1 MAGLTLDAGALI
13 AAERN
18 DRTVWRRLAA
28 AKREQA
34 RVTIPAG
41 VLAQTWRGNSPRI
54 AKLLQGCEVEVLDED
69 QAKVVGRAL
78 GQSKTRDVIDAAVVL
93 GAMRRRDT
101 VLTSDV
107 PDLQVI
113 SDALRA
119 SVRLVGV

>member
-54 AKLLQGCEVEVLDED
+54 AKLLQGCEVEALDED
-69 QAKVVGRAL
+69 RAKVVGRAL

-107 PDLQVI
+107 PDLKVI
-113 SDALRA
+113 CDALRA